1 MATLK
6 GGRSGVTAEVDKT
19 FKLQTRSV
27 ARTDDVDAGLNEDAF
42 FLATPAITLTSA
54 TESAGFIY
62 QNDEDRDL
70 ILVAS
75 VTSAGFS
82 TGGTSQVFSV
92 SRQAGIGVTMTSG
105 TGTDMSVIS
114 TIFGSTGT
122 LANTSEVGQEG
133 ASLVGAQASSPLFL
147 TTGQRDLDPLFAIIP
162 KGVTIGISITPPAS
176 NTSMTVTFL
185 LEVYLREDV

>member
-1 MATLK
+1 MARLN
-6 GGRSGVTAEVDKT
+6 GGRNGLAADVDST
-19 FKLQTRSV
+19 NKLQTRSV

-42 FLATPAITLTSA
+42 FLATPPILLTTTNPS
-54 TESAGFIY
+54 TGFIY

-75 VTSAGFS
+75 VTSAGES
-82 TGGTSQVFSV
+82 NGTSQVFSV
-92 SRQAGIGVTMTSG
+92 SRQAGIGVTMAGG
-105 TGTDMSVIS
+105 TGSPVAVIS

-122 LANTSEVGQEG
+122 LANTSEIGQEG
-133 ASLVGAQASSPLFL
+133 ATLSGATASSPLFL

-162 KGVTIGISITPPAS
+162 KGVTIGISITPPAG

-185 LEVYLREDV
+185 LEVYLREDL